1 VILKLFLRL
10 IRIWRSTY
18 KEQVLKKI
26 MIVVNCKDVLPIQH
40 ELLVHVTDHVE
51 AIPVIKH
58 SEFILSPIDNDDT
71 IDDRKVTAE
80 IQNYLTS
87 IGEAS
92 NFSVITESKKIFIKS
107 INGKKINRITPAVK
121 SMRTCCGI

>member
-1 VILKLFLRL
+1 MEIVVIIAVVRVK
-10 IRIWRSTY
+10 
-18 KEQVLKKI
+18 KKI
-26 MIVVNCKDVLPIQH
+26 
-40 ELLVHVTDHVE
+40 HVFIADHVE

-87 IGEAS
+87 IGEGS

-107 INGKKINRITPAVK
+107 INGKKINRITPPVK